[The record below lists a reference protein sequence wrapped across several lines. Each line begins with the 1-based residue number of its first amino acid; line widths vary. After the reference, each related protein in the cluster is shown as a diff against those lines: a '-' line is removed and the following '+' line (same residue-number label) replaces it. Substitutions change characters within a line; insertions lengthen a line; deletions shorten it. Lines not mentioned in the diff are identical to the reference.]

1 MILANL
7 IKKSPFVCSCLLLGR
22 RSRRNSTSDDSQLTI
37 ENFGGSQ
44 DQLNMIG
51 RTMERERT
59 ISNTVIG

>member
-1 MILANL
+1 MESA
-7 IKKSPFVCSCLLLGR
+7 GR

-59 ISNTVIG
+59 ISNTVIGEC